1 MTAKKT
7 TWQLFVAAS
16 NGNKKAVS
24 KLTETARDII
34 QKSELSWPEYD
45 LQIRGTYTGVYV
57 LLNKTSGLHKIGFAS
72 SSILNRISH
81 IAGEA
86 GVHRNQLKLI
96 AVIATRNY
104 RDLEN
109 CLHGI
114 FWHKQMHGEWF
125 NLDTQ
130 DFEYIKSLAEVE

>member
-1 MTAKKT
+1 MPAKKT
-7 TWQLFVAAS
+7 TWQLFVAATD
-16 NGNKKAVS
+16 GNKKAVS

-34 QKSELSWPEYD
+34 QQSEFSWPEYD
-45 LQIRGTYTGVYV
+45 LQIRGTYAGVYV

-81 IAGEA
+81 IAGET

-114 FWHKQMHGEWF
+114 FWHKQVRGEWF
-125 NLDTQ
+125 NLTAE
-130 DFEYIKSLAEVE
+130 DFDHLKSLAEVR